1 MAQKKNQ
8 EQAKLNAAQKQFC
21 RGVANG
27 LTPRLAYIKAFDCKE
42 SAASACASRML
53 KNANVQAE
61 ISRLKHRVLEVHA
74 AREEGRE
81 ERALWTPAERM
92 EKVQGWGELSAA
104 KGDIK
109 TALQCV
115 DMLNKMD
122 GAYERKPESEQQA
135 GLVAVS
141 AEQMRE
147 WAEAIAVAN
156 RKVVEQAEGK
166 GRLGEV

>member
-1 MAQKKNQ
+1 M
-8 EQAKLNAAQKQFC
+8 LNAAQKLFC

-27 LTPRLAYIKAFDCKE
+27 LSPKLAYIKAFDCKE
-42 SAASACASRML
+42 SAASSCACRML
-53 KNANVQAE
+53 KNANIQNE
-61 ISRLKHRVLEVHA
+61 ISRLKSRVLEVHA

-92 EKVQGWGELSAA
+92 EKVQGWSELSAA
-104 KGDIK
+104 RGDIK

-122 GAYERKPESEQQA
+122 GAYDRKQESEQQT

-147 WAEAIAVAN
+147 WAKQIAEAN
-156 RKVVEQAEGK
+156 RKVEVQAEGK
-166 GRLGEV
+166 GRLGES

>member
-1 MAQKKNQ
+1 M
-8 EQAKLNAAQKQFC
+8 LNAAQKLFC

-27 LTPRLAYIKAFDCKE
+27 LSPKLAYIKAFDCKE

-53 KNANVQAE
+53 KKANVQAE
-61 ISRLKHRVLEVHA
+61 ISRLKRRVLEVHA

-92 EKVQGWGELSAA
+92 EKVQGWSEICAE
-104 KGDIK
+104 KGDIR

-122 GAYERKPESEQQA
+122 GSYDRKPESEQQA
-135 GLVAVS
+135 GLVSVS
-141 AEQMRE
+141 TEQMQE
-147 WAEAIAVAN
+147 WAEQIAAAN
-156 RKVVEQAEGK
+156 KKVEEQAEGK
-166 GRLGEV
+166 GRLGEA

>member
-1 MAQKKNQ
+1 MPSKDKKQ
-8 EQAKLNAAQKQFC
+8 PKLNAAQKLFC
-21 RGVANG
+21 RGVVNG
-27 LTPRLAYIKAFDCKE
+27 LTPRAAYVKAFDCKE
-42 SAASACASRML
+42 SAAAAAASRLL
-53 KNANVQAE
+53 KNVNIQSE
-61 ISRLKHRVLEVHA
+61 INRLKNRVLEVHS

-92 EKVQGWGELSAA
+92 EKVQGWSELSAA
-104 KGDIK
+104 RGDIK

-122 GAYERKPESEQQA
+122 GAYDRKPESEQQT

-147 WAEAIAVAN
+147 WAQQIAEAN
-156 RKVVEQAEGK
+156 RKVEAQAEGK
-166 GRLGEV
+166 GRLGES